1 MRPKLP
7 FRFHTQFFT
16 GLNNISDDLLSYCV
30 TSINLPKIEGQAG
43 EGSLYLGDTI
53 FTIPVWNIASRKL
66 EITFEETDNML
77 VSQFIDVLNQN
88 SYGQTPYNI
97 TVVITEFEE
106 HMRNGNARA
115 FICHLTSYEEPAFK
129 RDGGVAQVT
138 LTASFIV
145 DTVVDNWDGQIVTGK
160 NALKNNGEKYNQE
173 LDTLYTN
180 YQNNEFTFGNVDF
193 DVPADVANGGQ
204 RYKYNSNTKDFTVS
218 QEEVDNAYDKIS
230 KQDKFGKNVK
240 KEDLEIVQK
249 ENAKRMEKSMNKFEQ
264 LMKER
269 GYEVSVNAYN
279 DANHKTGIGTNSGSH
294 LLGQKID
301 LTFKQNNT
309 KLTPN
314 NMTDAQVSEIIELA
328 KQAGLTPNWET
339 TGKGNSGWGD
349 FALQKAKSIDKNG
362 NVVEINTTTWTG
374 EKSAKNTSTG
384 QKQQIG

>member
-1 MRPKLP
+1 MYLLSHKYITMKGLSVVKFWDVRPKLP
-7 FRFHTQFFT
+7 FRFNTTFFT
-16 GLNNISDDLLSYCV
+16 GINAKCDSRLPFCVNNI
-30 TSINLPKIEGQAG
+30 TLPKM
-43 EGSLYLGDTI
+43 EGSASEGSMYLGNTI
-53 FTIPVWNIASRKL
+53 FTVPVWNIASRKL
-66 EITFEETDNML
+66 EITFEETDKML

-145 DTVVDNWDGQIVTGK
+145 DSVVDNWNGQIVTGK
-160 NALKNNGEKYNQE
+160 NALKNNGGKYNQE

-193 DVPADVANGGQ
+193 DVPADVANGGH
-204 RYKYNSNTKDFTVS
+204 RYNYNSNTKDFTVS
-218 QEEVDNAYDKIS
+218 QEEIDNAYDKIS

-249 ENAKRMEKSMNKFEQ
+249 ENAKRMEKSMNKFKQ
-264 LMKER
+264 LLKEK
-269 GYEVSVNAYN
+269 GYEVGVNAYN
-279 DANHKTGIGTNSGSH
+279 DANHETGIGSNSGSH

-301 LTFKQNNT
+301 LTFKTRKTTPPKPNRT
-309 KLTPN
+309 KRITN
-314 NMTDAQVSEIIELA
+314 YHN
-328 KQAGLTPNWET
+328 
-339 TGKGNSGWGD
+339 D
-349 FALQKAKSIDKNG
+349 FPSR
-362 NVVEINTTTWTG
+362 
-374 EKSAKNTSTG
+374 
-384 QKQQIG
+384 